1 MANYFTLGAALPLLK
16 QGEYRSN
23 DMTSKEFLEL
33 LSKELTSKDRQQLE
47 LILLRND
54 NHILMQLLKGDELS
68 LIVSEYLVLGKEKLQ
83 YLIEAIQ
90 AKVNCESGP
99 YSTER
104 LNLPKVNKKE
114 YPKYMI
120 DFVEM
125 YLSDKKNGTERSY
138 FYEDIL
144 FMEYVKYV
152 QKKGNHFLK
161 SWFALEQDV
170 ASILAAITAEKYSL
184 DTSKYLVGDKPLYD
198 ILRNGEWSQVNYVD
212 EAELVKKVRTISEE
226 EHLAIRERRLD
237 AMKWE
242 LLDDVTFADIF
253 SINAMMVYLLKL
265 QILERW
271 ARLDKLQG
279 EQKFR
284 SIVHGLNNEGSDE
297 LEKYKASVNIRKKSR
312 K

>member
-23 DMTSKEFLEL
+23 DITSKEFLEL
-33 LSKELTSKDRQQLE
+33 LSKELTSKDRQQIE

-54 NHILMQLLKGDELS
+54 NHLLMQLLKGDELS
-68 LIVSEYLVLGKEKLQ
+68 QINSELLVLGEEKLQ
-83 YLIEAIQ
+83 YLIDAVQ

-104 LNLPKVNKKE
+104 LNLPKINKKE

-125 YLSDKKNGTERSY
+125 YLSDKKNDVERSY

-144 FMEYVKYV
+144 FLEYVKYV
-152 QKKGNHFLK
+152 QTKGNSFLK

-170 ASILAAITAEKYSL
+170 ASVLAAITAQKYGL
-184 DTSKYLVGDKPLYD
+184 DASKYLVGDKPLYD
-198 ILRNGEWSQVNYVD
+198 ILRSGEWSQVSYMN
-212 EAELVKKVRTISEE
+212 EAELVNKVRKISEE

-237 AMKWE
+237 AMKWD

-271 ARLDKLQG
+271 ASLDKVHG

-297 LEKYKASVNIRKKSR
+297 LEKFRDSVKIRKKSR
-312 K
+312 